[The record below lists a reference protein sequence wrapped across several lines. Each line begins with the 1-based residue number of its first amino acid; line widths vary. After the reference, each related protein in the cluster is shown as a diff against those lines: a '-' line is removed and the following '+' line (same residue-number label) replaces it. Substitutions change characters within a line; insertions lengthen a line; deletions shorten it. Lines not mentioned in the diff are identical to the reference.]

1 MEKVC
6 LSAPTANASGAENS
20 DAGMHNYLRAAAL
33 VDQEQR
39 QCWRFIAQAYDILAA
54 GCGAARELGML
65 PEAASRPAFAGGR
78 LYTFGP
84 FRIFPSQRLLLEG
97 NRKVQLGSRAFDIL
111 TILVERAGKVI
122 DKNELIARVWPDL
135 FVTDSNLKVQI
146 SALRRCL
153 GEAPLARAR
162 AGMCYIVTVPG
173 RGYNFV
179 APVSVAEDPLLD
191 GPEPRHVYL

>member
-6 LSAPTANASGAENS
+6 LGAPTVSAAGAENG

-33 VDQEQR
+33 ADQEQR
-39 QCWRFIAQAYDILAA
+39 QRWQFIAQAYNILAA
-54 GCGAARELGML
+54 GCSTAREPGAL
-65 PEAASRPAFAGGR
+65 PEAVSRPVFAGGR

-111 TILVERAGKVI
+111 TILVERAGEVVG
-122 DKNELIARVWPDL
+122 KNELIARVWPD
-135 FVTDSNLKVQI
+135 VVVAESNLKTQV
-146 SALRRCL
+146 SALRRSL
-153 GEAPLARAR
+153 GEAPLGKVL
-162 AGMCYIVTVPG
+162 AGTCYIVTIPG

-191 GPEPRHVYL
+191 GPASRHVYM